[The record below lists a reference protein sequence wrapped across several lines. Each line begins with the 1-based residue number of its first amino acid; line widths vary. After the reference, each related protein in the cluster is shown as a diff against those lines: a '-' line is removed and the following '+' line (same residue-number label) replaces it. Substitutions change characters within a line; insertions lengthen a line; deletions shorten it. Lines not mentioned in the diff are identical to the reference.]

1 MPSSTIPLTFCS
13 SRGVGLS
20 DFAKEKPW
28 RPPSLILEADPPA
41 HTRTRAVLSQ
51 VLSPTVMKQLR
62 DRFAA
67 AAAAKVDELLARG
80 SFDAIADLAEAYPLS
95 VFPDAMGL
103 KQEGREHLLPY
114 AGLVFNAFGPPNQ
127 LRQDAIERS
136 APHQAYVAEQCQ
148 RDNLAPG
155 GFGACIHAHVDAGDI
170 TDAEAPLLVR
180 SLLSAGL
187 DTTVNGIGAAVYCLA
202 RFPDQLAR
210 LRGDPSLARNA
221 FEEAVRFESPVQTFF
236 RTTTREVEIGGHRI
250 GEGEKVLMFLGAA
263 NRDPRRW
270 DNPDSYDVTRRTS
283 GHVGYGSG
291 IHMCVGQ
298 LVARLEGETMLAAL
312 ARKVATH
319 RDHRPGEAPLQ
330 QHAARA
336 REPSR
341 DDHAGLTDRI
351 CRCCAGR
358 SRQKNP
364 RGEKHEEFW
373 KSSGARVVLRCSG
386 GCGAA
391 RKFPTT
397 SSASACSTTSPASS
411 RTPTAW
417 ARWKPRAWRRR
428 ISTAAART
436 SRSRSSMPI
445 TRTRP
450 TSGIGDRAQM
460 ARCRGRRR
468 HRRRAELGRR
478 PLHQLAAARYAG

>member
-1 MPSSTIPLTFCS
+1 MGETALNREHGIAPGIPHFDFDPFSTEFFADPFPTHEKLREAGPVVYLDKWGVYGVARYEQVHAVLNDPVTFAS

-67 AAAAKVDELLARG
+67 AAAAKVDELLARK
-80 SFDAIADLAEAYPLS
+80 SFDAIADLAEAYPMS

-103 KQEGREHLLPY
+103 KQEGRENLLPY
-114 AGLVFNAFGPPNQ
+114 AGLVFNAFGPPNK

-155 GFGACIHAHVDAGDI
+155 GFGACIHAHVDSGNI
-170 TDAEAPLLVR
+170 TAPEAPLLVR

-187 DTTVNGIGAAVYCLA
+187 DTTVYGIGAAVYCLA
-202 RFPDQLAR
+202 RYPDQFAR
-210 LRGDPSLARNA
+210 LRQDPTLARNA

-236 RTTTREVEIGGHRI
+236 RTTTREVEIGGHVI
-250 GEGEKVLMFLGAA
+250 GEGEKVLMFLAAA

-270 DNPDSYDVTRRTS
+270 QNPDSYDITRRTS

-298 LVARLEGETMLAAL
+298 LVARLEGEVMMAAL
-312 ARKVATH
+312 ARKVGRIEIA
-319 RDHRPGEAPLQ
+319 GEVKRRYNNTL
-330 QHAARA
+330 R
-336 REPSR
+336 
-341 DDHAGLTDRI
+341 GLE
-351 CRCCAGR
+351 
-358 SRQKNP
+358 SLP
-364 RGEKHEEFW
+364 
-373 KSSGARVVLRCSG
+373 V
-386 GCGAA
+386 
-391 RKFPTT
+391 
-397 SSASACSTTSPASS
+397 
-411 RTPTAW
+411 
-417 ARWKPRAWRRR
+417 
-428 ISTAAART
+428 
-436 SRSRSSMPI
+436 
-445 TRTRP
+445 
-450 TSGIGDRAQM
+450 
-460 ARCRGRRR
+460 
-468 HRRRAELGRR
+468 
-478 PLHQLAAARYAG
+478 